1 MKRVPHVTAWK
12 KNEIPEKFVYGKNLR
27 VGDLFVLPDIGTYL
41 QFCSESCPIFAAMHG
56 YDNFA
61 PEMET
66 IFYAAGPSFKQN
78 VELPVMANVNLYL
91 IIARLLNLQPAL
103 TEGDS
108 AVVSTL
114 FRKSE

>member
-1 MKRVPHVTAWK
+1 MWGICLYCRISERICNSVP
-12 KNEIPEKFVYGKNLR
+12 N
-27 VGDLFVLPDIGTYL
+27 
-41 QFCSESCPIFAAMHG
+41 
-56 YDNFA
+56 DNFA
-61 PEMET
+61 PEREA

-103 TEGDS
+103 TDGDS